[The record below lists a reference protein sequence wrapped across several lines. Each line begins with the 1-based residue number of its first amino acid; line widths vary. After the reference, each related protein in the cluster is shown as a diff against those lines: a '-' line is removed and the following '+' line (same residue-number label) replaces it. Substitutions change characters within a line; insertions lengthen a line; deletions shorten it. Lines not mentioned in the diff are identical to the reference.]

1 MGGTNITDGDMESH
15 CIFGC
20 LFGLQ
25 SSYKTQSCRVVGTFV
40 FYLPPCKVALSHKMA
55 HLWGQKGQC
64 RSSSKI
70 LKIFL
75 GNDVSVLYKILKN
88 PEGKIPKCFLKIPQ
102 SL

>member
-1 MGGTNITDGDMESH
+1 MESQ

-20 LFGLQ
+20 SFGVQ
-25 SSYKTQSCRVVGTFV
+25 SSYKTQSFRVLGIFV
-40 FYLPPCKVALSHKMA
+40 LYLSPCKVASSHKMA
-55 HLWGQKGQC
+55 YLWGQKGQC

-75 GNDVSVLYKILKN
+75 GKDVSVLYKILKN